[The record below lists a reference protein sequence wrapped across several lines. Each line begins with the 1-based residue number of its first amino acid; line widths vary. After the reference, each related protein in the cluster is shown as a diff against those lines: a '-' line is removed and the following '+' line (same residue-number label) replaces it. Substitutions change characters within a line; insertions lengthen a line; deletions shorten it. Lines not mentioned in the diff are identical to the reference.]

1 MKLDVRTRTNTGLIR
16 KDNEDAFL
24 VLEEEGLLAVADGM
38 GGHAHGEVAS
48 ALAVQILQ
56 ESFSPGEQR
65 SRIEEAYAVSH
76 SEGRIDRGE
85 SVERYLLRTA
95 IEKANLAIFE
105 QASENEALRSMG
117 TTIVGLYLH
126 NGSAWIANV
135 GDSRLYRMR
144 DGELAQLTEDH
155 SLINEYLKLNLLTP
169 EQARAFPMKNIIVR
183 ALGLA
188 EWVEVDT
195 FEIDVA
201 AGDRYLLCS
210 DGLSD
215 LVNDDKI
222 GEVLREDDPDEVVER
237 LVQAAL
243 DEGGLDNITVLLAG
257 VED

>member
-1 MKLDVRTRTNTGLIR
+1 MKVDVRARTNTGLVR
-16 KDNEDAFL
+16 KENEDAFL
-24 VLEEEGLLAVADGM
+24 ILEEEGLLVVADGM

-56 ESFSPGEQR
+56 ESFSPGERR
-65 SRIEEAYAVSH
+65 SHIEEAYAVSH

-85 SVERYLLRTA
+85 SIDRYLLRTA
-95 IEKANLAIFE
+95 IEEANLAIFE
-105 QASENEALRSMG
+105 RARDNEALRSMG
-117 TTIVGLYLH
+117 TTVVGFYLH

-135 GDSRLYRMR
+135 GDSRVYRMR
-144 DGELAQLTEDH
+144 DGELVQFTEDH
-155 SLINEYLKLNLLTP
+155 SLINEYIKLNLLTP
-169 EQARAFPMKNIIVR
+169 EQARTFPMKNIIVR

-195 FEIDVA
+195 FEVDIA

-215 LVNDDKI
+215 MVNDDEI
-222 GEVLREDDPDEVVER
+222 GEVLQEDDPDEVVEH

-243 DEGGLDNITVLLAG
+243 DKGGLDNITVLLAV